1 MEPTEI
7 HEFADRLKEANED
20 RTGESLKAISLA
32 ISILAVFVAMVTV
45 LGHRSH
51 TRAILMQ
58 SRAADQWSQYQA
70 KKIRMDNYIVTT
82 DVLSS
87 QPTINAAATATRLAE
102 YKTHIDKW
110 EQELTEEEAVAHNFE
125 NEGEHAEKQAD
136 RYDLGEALLQISVV
150 LCSVTLFTRNHKY
163 FVFGLTIGAAGLI
176 TAASALFVH

>member
-7 HEFADRLKEANED
+7 HEFADRLQEANE
-20 RTGESLKAISLA
+20 RPSESLKTISLA

-58 SRAADQWSQYQA
+58 SRAADQWNQYQS
-70 KKIRMDNYIVTT
+70 KKIRMDDLTSTV
-82 DVLSS
+82 DVLGL
-87 QPTINAAATATRLAE
+87 QPSINAAATAARIVD

-110 EQELTEEEAVAHNFE
+110 EHELPEEEAIAHRYE
-125 NEGEHAEKQAD
+125 EAGEHAESQAD

-150 LCSVTLFTRNHKY
+150 LSSITLFTRNRTY
-163 FVFGLTIGAAGLI
+163 FFLGLAIGAGGLV
-176 TAASALFVH
+176 TAVSALFVK

>member
-20 RTGESLKAISLA
+20 RTGESLKTISLA

-110 EQELTEEEAVAHNFE
+110 ENELTDEEAVAHNFE
-125 NEGEHAEKQAD
+125 NKSEHAEKQAD

-163 FVFGLTIGAAGLI
+163 FIFGLTVGAAGLI